1 MVLLDKKTK
10 EEIDRHKSNPY
21 RKGLSSRK
29 PVGSDCFFSLENIV
43 SDHSLFYVPIDKFS
57 GFEGHY
63 YYSGK
68 DPLVITTQELIA
80 NPKLN
85 LIDSYLF
92 KYYKSFQP
100 KTYGEVYQL
109 DKSNKLHSLPQTS
122 FFHPWIHSTPTN
134 IFRAGLFGPKDITNV
149 EHRILRLGSLIKN
162 VCEFGYIPSS
172 KDIVEGYILLKND
185 DYRFLITGG
194 HHRIAVMSALHMN
207 GSVDF
212 DNILVKYETNRSN
225 VKIVDI
231 SKSNNWPGVRS
242 GFLKREDAEEM
253 FNAYFI

>member
-1 MVLLDKKTK
+1 VILDKQTK

-29 PVGSDCFFSLENIV
+29 PLGSDCFFSLENIV

-68 DPLVITTQELIA
+68 DPLVITAQELIV

-122 FFHPWIHSTPTN
+122 FFHPWIHS
-134 IFRAGLFGPKDITNV
+134 
-149 EHRILRLGSLIKN
+149 
-162 VCEFGYIPSS
+162 
-172 KDIVEGYILLKND
+172 
-185 DYRFLITGG
+185 
-194 HHRIAVMSALHMN
+194 
-207 GSVDF
+207 
-212 DNILVKYETNRSN
+212 
-225 VKIVDI
+225 
-231 SKSNNWPGVRS
+231 
-242 GFLKREDAEEM
+242 
-253 FNAYFI
+253 